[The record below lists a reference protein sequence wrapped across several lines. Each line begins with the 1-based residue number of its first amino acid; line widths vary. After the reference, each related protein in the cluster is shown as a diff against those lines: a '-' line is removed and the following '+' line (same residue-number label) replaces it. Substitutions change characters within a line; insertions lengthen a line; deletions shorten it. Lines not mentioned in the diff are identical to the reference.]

1 MSNAIPLTHI
11 LIVSSILFV
20 LGIAIIIIKRN
31 AIVIL
36 IGIEFLF
43 NAANLN
49 FIAFSQYDPELK
61 GQLTALFS
69 IVISAAES
77 AIFLAIIVR
86 VYREYKTIQIDQL
99 YER

>member
-1 MSNAIPLTHI
+1 MNSIPLTHV

-31 AIVIL
+31 AIAIL

-49 FIAFSQYDPELK
+49 FIVFSQYDPELK

-69 IVISAAES
+69 IIITAAE
-77 AIFLAIIVR
+77 AAVFLAIIIR
-86 VYREYKTIQIDQL
+86 IYRDYKTIQIDQL